1 MIDCIQPVLTKC
13 NPNDENIDINS
24 IRAELLSQFML
35 EIQNSDVMALSKQVS
50 QTDEEFGINDLRKFY
65 QDFASK
71 LVIFDPLDR
80 PVPTNN
86 NQAISR
92 EDLVQTIGSM
102 KSISGGDVYAPFSSK
117 HLNLFDDMIG
127 KEYEHCNKVVNRCIE
142 EAEEQGEH
150 YDFNLL
156 NERAFEALERSLRYF
171 AEKNLLLDGEKRLI
185 KFYDYVAN
193 QSKIVTQAKMFRE
206 LEDQSKEVLKAM
218 QNVNASKNQKKYA
231 DLVGVMIELQSK
243 INQYLKENGIGEE
256 LDNTKTGRV
265 IRESIMMI
273 EEVVQELSSDAK
285 ELVKFAYE
293 LRRQDTEDRYSMGF
307 LSGQVKPPTLVDII
321 MSNKWST
328 EENRMTVD

>member
-13 NPNDENIDINS
+13 NPDYETIDINS

-80 PVPTNN
+80 PVPTKND
-86 NQAISR
+86 QAIKR
-92 EDLVQTIGSM
+92 EDLVKAIGSM
-102 KSISGGDVYAPFSSK
+102 KSIPGGDVYAPFSSK
-117 HLNLFDDMIG
+117 HLNLFNDMIA
-127 KEYEHCNKVVNRCIE
+127 KEYGHCDAVVDRCIE

-156 NERAFEALERSLRYF
+156 NERAFEGLERSLRYF

-193 QSKIVTQAKMFRE
+193 QSKIVTQAKMFKE
-206 LEDQSKEVLKAM
+206 LDDQGKEVLKAA
-218 QNVNASKNQKKYA
+218 QNLNASKNLKQYA
-231 DLVGVMIELQSK
+231 DLVRVMIEL
-243 INQYLKENGIGEE
+243 
-256 LDNTKTGRV
+256 
-265 IRESIMMI
+265 
-273 EEVVQELSSDAK
+273 
-285 ELVKFAYE
+285 
-293 LRRQDTEDRYSMGF
+293 
-307 LSGQVKPPTLVDII
+307 
-321 MSNKWST
+321 
-328 EENRMTVD
+328 